1 MINFFIIIIIIALI
15 CKQNSK
21 IRLPLLIVIGLLLVF
36 IYKNNGSDFFSSYL
50 NIFIF
55 LILGFVAILLKNRR
69 DKEELSVTQWF
80 FIFFG
85 LGILLFILFII

>member
-1 MINFFIIIIIIALI
+1 MINFFIRIIIIALI

-69 DKEELSVTQWF
+69 DMDKEELSITQWF

-85 LGILLFILFII
+85 LGILLFII